1 MSYSSFCFTLS
12 RTILKLRYK
21 RSSYR
26 RTGLKKVGL
35 YTRKMTD
42 RGRQRD
48 KYKEKR
54 GDTKILKQK
63 IKRFNTL
70 VLRKSQILLGKI
82 CCIKIYMLHL
92 TLVFASSDSGIVKS
106 AFETGGCHLKS
117 IKQCQS
123 ALHLN
128 EKPRVDLFSPAP
140 NVTQ

>member
-1 MSYSSFCFTLS
+1 
-12 RTILKLRYK
+12 
-21 RSSYR
+21 
-26 RTGLKKVGL
+26 
-35 YTRKMTD
+35 MTD

-106 AFETGGCHLKS
+106 AFETGGCQLLKVLNNVS
-117 IKQCQS
+117 QS